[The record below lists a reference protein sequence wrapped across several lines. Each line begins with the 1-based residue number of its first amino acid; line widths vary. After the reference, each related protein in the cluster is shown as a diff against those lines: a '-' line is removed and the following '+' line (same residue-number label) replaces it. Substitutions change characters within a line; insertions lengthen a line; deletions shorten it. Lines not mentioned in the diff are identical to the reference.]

1 MSTLSW
7 AIAIAIGAAVGALL
21 RHISYALIEKRQK
34 TAFPLPTLFVNLVG
48 SFLIGVFAALAA
60 SGAIDRTELELLAAG
75 GCGSL
80 TTFSSLSA
88 DWLRLNRS
96 GRKKMGLVYVTL
108 TVVLG
113 IGLAAGGLAL
123 GGAIS

>member
-1 MSTLSW
+1 MSTLTW
-7 AIAIAIGAAVGALL
+7 VIAISIGAAGGAVL
-21 RHISYALIEKRQK
+21 RHVSYVMIEKHHRGD
-34 TAFPLPTLFVNLVG
+34 FPVTTLFVNLLG
-48 SFLIGVFAALAA
+48 SFLIGVFVALGT
-60 SGAIDRTELELLAAG
+60 SGTIDPFALELLVGG

-96 GRKKMGLVYVTL
+96 GRKGLGVVYVGLTL
-108 TVVLG
+108 VLG
-113 IGLAAGGLAL
+113 LSLAAGGLAL